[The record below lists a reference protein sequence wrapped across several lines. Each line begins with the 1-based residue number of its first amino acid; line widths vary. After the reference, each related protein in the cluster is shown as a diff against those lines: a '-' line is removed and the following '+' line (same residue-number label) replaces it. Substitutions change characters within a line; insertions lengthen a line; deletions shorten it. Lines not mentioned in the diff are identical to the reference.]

1 MWCTQTK
8 SYFRYEKGISLYI
21 IPVAYG
27 LLGVARTSSVYLTMA
42 VTLER
47 YFAIVKPLAV
57 FGRIKKWLLPGAVTF
72 AAVYNIPK

>member
-1 MWCTQTK
+1 MTEV
-8 SYFRYEKGISLYI
+8 SVNI

-27 LLGVARTSSVYLTMA
+27 LMGIFRTSSVYLTMS

-47 YFAIVKPLAV
+47 YYAIVKPFAII
-57 FGRIKKWLLPGAVTF
+57 GWLKRKLLVGCFVF